1 MKKYKINNYFIEHIK
16 AKLSPT
22 EEERMLASKIYDDIK
37 KVLGNKCILT
47 GSFARFTATTPMK
60 DIDILYILDL
70 KDIYSYNENILVA
83 VKEEIMDA
91 IKEKQLP
98 QADVNIQTHS
108 ITLEFKEIPFSVDIV
123 PAIPNGFNNFGK
135 KIFLVPEIL
144 MTGYTYRLKKYTELQ
159 QNNKHM
165 RWILSDPLGY
175 IEETKIM
182 NGINNNFRKVVK
194 FVKKWKNNCKNNILK
209 DAPKSFHIERIVYNI
224 FKRNNNISCIEA
236 IFKFFVELKLYINN
250 PQIID
255 RADSNKYIDDYLMKW
270 TDEQK
275 QLVKDMCDNALLT
288 LECIGK
294 NSDNIKMNLLL
305 QNLLNPTKKEKIRDS
320 NTEQFMFD
328 YNIPVFID
336 DTIKTK
342 ISGKAYLKDKMYVT
356 NLLTKSQPSIE
367 IGKKIY
373 FSVSV
378 EGNGQITVTEYW
390 KVKNDIHTANHNQ
403 IRGEITKYQTKNYP
417 EETSFKGNH
426 YVECYIVM
434 NGECVSY
441 DRLPVN
447 IV

>member
-1 MKKYKINNYFIEHIK
+1 MKKYKINNYFIEYIK
-16 AKLSPT
+16 ANLSPT
-22 EEERMLASKIYDDIK
+22 EKERMLASRIYDDIK

-70 KDIYSYNENILVA
+70 KDIYSYNENILISLK
-83 VKEEIMDA
+83 KEIVEA
-91 IKEKQLP
+91 IKAKQIP
-98 QADVNIQTHS
+98 MANVNIQTHS
-108 ITLEFKEIPFSVDIV
+108 ITLEFKNVPFSVDIV
-123 PAIPNGFNNFGK
+123 PAIPYGINNFGK
-135 KIFLVPEIL
+135 KVFLVPEIL
-144 MTGYTYRLKKYTELQ
+144 MTGYSYRLKKYNE
-159 QNNKHM
+159 M
-165 RWILSDPLGY
+165 RNDSKQMNWILTDPLGY
-175 IEETKIM
+175 IEETKKM
-182 NGINNNFRKVVK
+182 NDTNNNFRKVVK
-194 FVKKWKNNCKNNILK
+194 FVKKWKNNCKNNIFK
-209 DAPKSFHIERIVYNI
+209 DAPKSFHIERIVFNI
-224 FKRNNNISCIEA
+224 FQENNNISCIEA
-236 IFKFFVELKLYINN
+236 IFKFFLELKSYINN

-255 RADSNKYIDDYLMKW
+255 RADSNKYIDAYLMKW

-275 QLVKDMCDNALLT
+275 QLVKDMCDNALAI
-288 LECIGK
+288 LEDIGK
-294 NSDNIKMNLLL
+294 NNDNTKVNTLL
-305 QNLLNPTKKEKIRDS
+305 QSLLNPTKKIKIRDS

-328 YNIPVFID
+328 YNIPLFID
-336 DTIKTK
+336 DTIKTE

-356 NLLTKSQPSIE
+356 NLLTKSHPSIE

-378 EGNGQITVTEYW
+378 EGNSQITVTEYW
-390 KVKNDIHTANHNQ
+390 KVKNDIHTANYNQ

-434 NGECVSY
+434 NGECISY